1 MTLSAPERNATRSE
15 RNMSTILTAPAL
27 SAAQTTGE
35 RPSITPDLAAIKQR
49 QQQTWAAGDYA
60 LVGSTL
66 NIIGELL
73 CEAVD
78 LRAGQRVLDV
88 ATGNG
93 NAALAAARRFG
104 TVTGLDYVPALLDQ
118 GRERAT
124 ADGLGVTF
132 IEGDAE
138 ALPFPDAS
146 FDVVLSTLGCMFAPD
161 QEQVARELLR
171 VCRPGGKIGLANW
184 TPDGFIGQ
192 MFRVTARYAP
202 PPPGLASPVQ
212 WGTQQRVRELF
223 GDGVA
228 SVQAERR
235 SFVFRYHSFE
245 HWLAFFRAYYG
256 PVQKAFRALDADQQ
270 ESYAAELRSLV
281 AHYNQSGDETMVVP
295 SDYLEVVAVRA

>member
-1 MTLSAPERNATRSE
+1 
-15 RNMSTILTAPAL
+15 
-27 SAAQTTGE
+27 
-35 RPSITPDLAAIKQR
+35 LAAIKQR

-104 TVTGLDYVPALLDQ
+104 TVTGLDYVPALLER
-118 GRERAT
+118 GRERAA

-132 IEGDAE
+132 VEGDAE

-192 MFRVTARYAP
+192 LFRVTARYVP
-202 PPPGLASPVQ
+202 PPPRLASPVQ
-212 WGTQQRVRELF
+212 WGTEERVRELF

-228 SVQAERR
+228 SVQAVRR
-235 SFVFRYHSFE
+235 SFVFRYRSFE
-245 HWLAFFRAYYG
+245 HWLAYFRAYYG
-256 PVQKAFRALDADQQ
+256 PVQKAFHALDADRQAD
-270 ESYAAELRSLV
+270 YAAELRSLAV
-281 AHYNQSGDETMVVP
+281 QFNWSGDETMVVP